1 MDASVR
7 TSNGLNPS
15 QVIGHGK
22 LMGALREPC
31 SSRFPGD
38 VFSQKGR
45 EAVGYDHRDK
55 RAPIQPGS
63 PRARRCPGR
72 IGSGGYPM
80 ASATLIASPEEPPIS
95 GIVDR
100 QGDYRYGRGRGL
112 QAFSGGSLGVFRAPN
127 AQLHDPGDEQ
137 YLPMLR
143 TRITGRETVTV
154 DRVDQTRVPAYRMD
168 RP

>member
-15 QVIGHGK
+15 QVIGHGR
-22 LMGALREPC
+22 LVGALREPC

-55 RAPIQPGS
+55 EAPVQSGS

-80 ASATLIASPEEPPIS
+80 ASVTLIASPEEPPIS

-100 QGDYRYGRGRGL
+100 QGD
-112 QAFSGGSLGVFRAPN
+112 FRAPN
-127 AQLHDPGDEQ
+127 AQLHDPGDER
-137 YLPMLR
+137 YVPMLQ
-143 TRITGRETVTV
+143 TRPAGRETVTV
-154 DRVDQTRVPAYRMD
+154 DRVHQTRVPAYRRD